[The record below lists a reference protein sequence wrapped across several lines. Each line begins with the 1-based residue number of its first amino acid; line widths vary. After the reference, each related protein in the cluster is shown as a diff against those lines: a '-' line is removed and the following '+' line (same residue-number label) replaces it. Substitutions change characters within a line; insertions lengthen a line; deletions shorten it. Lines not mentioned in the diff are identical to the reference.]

1 MNVVDCN
8 SFSHVFEN
16 DAVVKPLRPLAS
28 LFGGCFCWAPA
39 PFSLSGLL
47 FLLTKRKS
55 GWGIC
60 GSSGWLVF
68 CLFDCDLPF
77 QTDLVLVQIVQIVQI
92 DVLPLMLM

>member
-16 DAVVKPLRPLAS
+16 DAVVKPLRPLAN

-47 FLLTKRKS
+47 FLFDETQVWLGDLRVV
-55 GWGIC
+55 
-60 GSSGWLVF
+60 WLVGV
-68 CLFDCDLPF
+68 LF
-77 QTDLVLVQIVQIVQI
+77 I
-92 DVLPLMLM
+92 